1 MPRSI
6 EALILIEL
14 SILILY
20 SIDNFIDIE
29 LIL

>member
-1 MPRSI
+1 MPKSI

-14 SILILY
+14 SILNLY
-20 SIDNFIDIE
+20 SIDNFIDID